1 MERIWNIIFVLLT
14 VAFLSAIFVG
24 CDNNYSINSQA
35 EQKTDKSSINLQTNV
50 IKMNVYLNYN
60 NEYFETSA
68 DSVKYNNDT
77 LKIYFFKGTFYT
89 FTPMS
94 SVTNLLIKN

>member
-1 MERIWNIIFVLLT
+1 MIFVLLT

-24 CDNNYSINSQA
+24 CDNNYSINSQT
-35 EQKTDKSSINLQTNV
+35 EQNSDKSSINLQNTV
-50 IKMNVYLNYN
+50 IKMNVSLKYN
-60 NEYFETSA
+60 NIYFETTA

-77 LKIYFFKGTFYT
+77 LKIFWFKGEFYT